1 MVIRRYLY
9 KELYFNL
16 IAIIWVLLLLLITNQ
31 LVHYLKNAAMGEI
44 PMRTVLQ
51 IMALQIPILLGYFLP
66 LACYLSVLLTL
77 GRWSM
82 DRETVVLA
90 ACGVSRHQLLRMVM
104 VFASVV
110 ALVVAWLMLFVEP
123 RVQEV
128 RTLVLEQ
135 AMTQASIDKI
145 IPNRF
150 ETLYP
155 NTVFYAQKVDR
166 TTARMQNVFFAI
178 KTWPKPLPKGSPSW
192 EAGGAGPHWD
202 VTVAQSAQL
211 LSIPGRGQVAVF
223 HQGHRYLGQAGQ
235 HQLREI
241 AFKTYSLTIL
251 PPSIH
256 LHDWPLT
263 ASTASLWGVR
273 HQHPKAQATLQ
284 WRLAM
289 PLSVLLF
296 ALLAF
301 PLSEVR
307 PRQGKFARFIP
318 AIILYGVY
326 ANLLILGRAW
336 ISKGV
341 LSGALGLWP
350 IHGLFF
356 VLGLS
361 LYLYRYR
368 FEYRFWRWRRR
379 SHATA

>member
-178 KTWPKPLPKGSPSW
+178 KTWPKPLLK
-192 EAGGAGPHWD
+192 
-202 VTVAQSAQL
+202 
-211 LSIPGRGQVAVF
+211 
-223 HQGHRYLGQAGQ
+223 GHRVGKRGRWTALGCHCGSVSSAAVYTGA
-235 HQLREI
+235 R
-241 AFKTYSLTIL
+241 
-251 PPSIH
+251 
-256 LHDWPLT
+256 
-263 ASTASLWGVR
+263 ASGG
-273 HQHPKAQATLQ
+273 
-284 WRLAM
+284 
-289 PLSVLLF
+289 LS
-296 ALLAF
+296 
-301 PLSEVR
+301 
-307 PRQGKFARFIP
+307 
-318 AIILYGVY
+318 
-326 ANLLILGRAW
+326 
-336 ISKGV
+336 
-341 LSGALGLWP
+341 SGAS
-350 IHGLFF
+350 IF
-356 VLGLS
+356 
-361 LYLYRYR
+361 
-368 FEYRFWRWRRR
+368 R
-379 SHATA
+379 SSRATSIT